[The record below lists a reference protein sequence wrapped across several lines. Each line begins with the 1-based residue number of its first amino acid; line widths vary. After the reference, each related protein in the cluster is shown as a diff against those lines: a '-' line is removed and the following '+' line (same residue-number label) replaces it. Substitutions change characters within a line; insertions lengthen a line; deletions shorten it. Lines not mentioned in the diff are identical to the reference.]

1 MGGLF
6 EDRDQIAHGGDFLV
20 VDQDIALFELG
31 GHSLLVGDEVGRE
44 IPAVE
49 LHTLDHIE
57 VGVGAL
63 GLFDGDD
70 AVLADLFH
78 SFGDSLAD
86 VRVVVGRDGADLG
99 DFLAL
104 LDFLAGLANLVH
116 NDCNGF
122 VDAAFEVHGIGTG
135 GYVFE
140 ALAED
145 DLGKDRGG
153 GGAVASDIAGLGS
166 DFLDH
171 LRPHVLIGVF
181 ELDFL
186 GDGDA
191 VFGDGRRPELLV
203 QHDVAAF
210 WPQRHLDG
218 IGQLIDASLERVARR
233 HIKF

>member
-1 MGGLF
+1 M
-6 EDRDQIAHGGDFLV
+6 
-20 VDQDIALFELG
+20 DQDIAVFELG
-31 GHSLLVGDEVGRE
+31 GHPLLIGDEVGRQV
-44 IPAVE
+44 PAVE
-49 LHTLDHIE
+49 LHALDHIQ

-78 SFGDSLAD
+78 GVGDQLAD
-86 VRVVVGRDGADLG
+86 GRVVVGRDGADLG
-99 DFLAL
+99 DFLAR
-104 LDFLAGLANLVH
+104 LDFLTGLANLVH
-116 NDCNGF
+116 DDGNGF
-122 VDAAFEVHGIGTG
+122 VNAALEVHGVGTG

-153 GGAVASDIAGLGS
+153 GGAVAGDIAGFGS

-171 LRPHVLIGVF
+171 LRAHVFIGVF

-186 GDGDA
+186 GDGNA

-203 QHDVAAF
+203 
-210 WPQRHLDG
+210 
-218 IGQLIDASLERVARR
+218 
-233 HIKF
+233 